1 MTRFNTTRTAAE
13 TAAFK
18 AANLAQAHGGTH
30 EIQEAPK
37 KLTER
42 QKWIEAINETND
54 MIRVAKREGHVHLL
68 PQLWQRRRSFAMTL
82 ATIS

>member
-1 MTRFNTTRTAAE
+1 MIRTNFTPAQA
-13 TAAFK
+13 AAFK
-18 AANLAQAHGGTH
+18 AKNLAKAQGRTH
-30 EIQEAPK
+30 EIKEAPK

-54 MIRVAKREGHVHLL
+54 MIRVAKRDGHVHLL

-82 ATIS
+82 ARIS

>member
-1 MTRFNTTRTAAE
+1 MTRTNFTPAQA
-13 TAAFK
+13 AAFK
-18 AANLAQAHGGTH
+18 AENLAKAQGRIH
-30 EIQEAPK
+30 EIKEAPK

-54 MIRVAKREGHVHLL
+54 MIRVAKRDGHVHLL

-82 ATIS
+82 ARIS